1 MSVSTLQSTSASASV
16 EDARAALTFDRTV
29 PRQLVHRAS
38 VTEVFLTDGAPVAA
52 DRFLVGAQWP
62 RHHALYHPDPSGRCD
77 FMLLAETVRQAG
89 IFLLH
94 RYYDVPLGHHFVFK
108 SLDLHIDDLDALRM
122 GGTPLGAVL
131 DVTVDATAASDARR
145 FDARLD
151 MTIEADGRVCAYG
164 SVAVVVVDARRY
176 EAVRHRGR
184 DIVGGT
190 TTAPAASGTP
200 ATAAPTTAPVIAG
213 RQDANVLLRTA
224 TDAESSTWLLHVD
237 LRHPGY
243 FEHPSDHVPGMM
255 LLEAFR
261 QAGHLTAA
269 RDCALTALQARFLS
283 FGELFQPIVIRS
295 ATGPEGLLRLTAV
308 QGERALAEADALFV
322 RN

>member
-1 MSVSTLQSTSASASV
+1 MSVSTLRSTSPL
-16 EDARAALTFDRTV
+16 EHARAGLTFDRTV

-38 VTEVFLTDGAPVAA
+38 VTEVFLTDAAAAAA
-52 DRFLVGAQWP
+52 DRYLVGAQWP
-62 RHHALYHPDPSGRCD
+62 RHHALYHPDESGRCD

-89 IFLLH
+89 IYLLH
-94 RYYDVPLGHHFVFK
+94 RFYDVPLGHHFVFK
-108 SLDLHIDDLDALRM
+108 SLDVHIDDQAALRV

-131 DVTVDATAASDARR
+131 DVSVTPAGDPGSGR

-151 MTIEADGRVCAYG
+151 VTIEVDGQPCAY
-164 SVAVVVVDARRY
+164 STVAVVVVDARRY
-176 EAVRHRGR
+176 EVLRHRGR
-184 DIVGGT
+184 DLTSSIR
-190 TTAPAASGTP
+190 
-200 ATAAPTTAPVIAG
+200 ATSPTTPSRAPVIAG

-224 TDAESSTWLLHVD
+224 ADDDSSTWLLHVD
-237 LRHPGY
+237 LQHPGY

-269 RDCALTALQARFLS
+269 SNCVLTALEARFRS

-295 ATGPEGLLRLTAV
+295 ATGPDGLLRLTAV
-308 QGERALAEADALFV
+308 QGERTLAEADALFI
-322 RN
+322 RD

>member
-1 MSVSTLQSTSASASV
+1 MSVSTLRSTSAPASV

-94 RYYDVPLGHHFVFK
+94 RYYDVPLGQYFVFK
-108 SLDLHIDDLDALRM
+108 SLDLHISDLHALRV

-131 DVTVDATAASDARR
+131 DVTVASTAASDARR
-145 FDARLD
+145 LDARLD
-151 MTIEADGRVCAYG
+151 ITIEVDGRPCAYG
-164 SVAVVVVDARRY
+164 AVAVVVVDARRY

-184 DIVGGT
+184 DIVG
-190 TTAPAASGTP
+190 SIP
-200 ATAAPTTAPVIAG
+200 ATAATPETPGTEAPSTAPVIAG

-224 TDAESSTWLLHVD
+224 TDADSSTWLLHVD

-308 QGERALAEADALFV
+308 QGERTLAEADALFV
-322 RN
+322 RD